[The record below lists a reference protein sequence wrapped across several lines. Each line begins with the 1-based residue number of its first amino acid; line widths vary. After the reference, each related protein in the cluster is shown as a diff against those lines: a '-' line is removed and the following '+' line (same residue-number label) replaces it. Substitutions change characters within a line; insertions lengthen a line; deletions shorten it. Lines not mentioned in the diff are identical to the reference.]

1 MVKLQKLWAV
11 TPLKPIASRKPTFL
25 KTVDLLIVCF
35 VYDSLMWMKWELY
48 PVYQLF
54 RSGLFVA
61 SFGFLLFC
69 FKALIELENTEP
81 EFWWS
86 DESWKASGYLYRI
99 GHLRTTD
106 DVFFWVFEPVQT
118 KIAGIATQCQKPF
131 LNMYLE
137 SIKRYITEK
146 SPIVCSEEVFLLR
159 KPPQQ
164 QSGSEGPSCF
174 ERKWSGLRRRMPN
187 WRRPVKPAVMVTY
200 CRHIITLVTYL
211 FQRVL

>member
-35 VYDSLMWMKWELY
+35 VSDPLMWIMDWKTNLVKWELY

-61 SFGFLLFC
+61 FFGFFVVLFQSSDWIVWLNW
-69 FKALIELENTEP
+69 KTQSRYSGDPMSHGKHLGIYIE
-81 EFWWS
+81 F
-86 DESWKASGYLYRI
+86 

-118 KIAGIATQCQKPF
+118 KIAGIAAQCQKPF

-137 SIKRYITEK
+137 SIKRYITKKTNHLFRRSLPFAKTTSTAIWIWRTELLR
-146 SPIVCSEEVFLLR
+146 EEV
-159 KPPQQ
+159 
-164 QSGSEGPSCF
+164 
-174 ERKWSGLRRRMPN
+174 ERLKKENAELKEAS
-187 WRRPVKPAVMVTY
+187 
-200 CRHIITLVTYL
+200 
-211 FQRVL
+211 